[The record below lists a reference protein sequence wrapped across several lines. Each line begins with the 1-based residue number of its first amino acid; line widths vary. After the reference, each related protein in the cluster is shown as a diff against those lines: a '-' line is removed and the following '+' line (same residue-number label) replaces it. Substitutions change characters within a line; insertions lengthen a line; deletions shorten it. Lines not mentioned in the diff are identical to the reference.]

1 MVEHRALERPR
12 TVEANSSICQTYVFI
27 YAQHTHL
34 TYRTTRHPLWSLLVN
49 MEARRRG
56 TKISTAENWAV
67 QMFQR
72 LQMFHK
78 PKKTEHVCEKR
89 ISSRLFLIQREEHFW
104 FERSLR
110 AFLRSL
116 TKRAKQ
122 QPSGSGLR
130 KRFKVEECRDQFLL
144 TMWCPEPE
152 QAWKGTRQRG

>member
-1 MVEHRALERPR
+1 MAEHRALESPR
-12 TVEANSSICQTYVFI
+12 MVQANSSICQTYVFI
-27 YAQHTHL
+27 YARTHTHL
-34 TYRTTRHPLWSLLVN
+34 TYRTTRHPLWSLPVN
-49 MEARRRG
+49 MDVRRRG
-56 TKISTAENWAV
+56 RKISTAENRAI

-78 PKKTEHVCEKR
+78 PKKTACVWKR

-104 FERSLR
+104 FKRSLQ

-130 KRFKVEECRDQFLL
+130 KRFQVEECRDQFLL
-144 TMWCPEPE
+144 TMWQPGPEK
-152 QAWKGTRQRG
+152 AWKGAW